1 MIKILI
7 LLITYIFVCPGAEQG
22 QRTTLRIRQ
31 GTMLLLLY
39 ENMNQFNTNI
49 FCRLLRNKNRD
60 ENNDL
65 ALWDLQKN

>member
-1 MIKILI
+1 
-7 LLITYIFVCPGAEQG
+7 
-22 QRTTLRIRQ
+22 
-31 GTMLLLLY
+31 MLLLLY